1 MTKLEILQ
9 SALQAR
15 IQEQLHYQ
23 VDIDNWRLAI
33 EKIHREH
40 AGDSPMDTALSD
52 YAKHLQALHDS
63 AVIEQRKTTILKEVI
78 AAQLEELQNASC

>member
-1 MTKLEILQ
+1 MTRQEILQ
-9 SALQAR
+9 SALQSR
-15 IQEQLHYQ
+15 IQEELAYQ
-23 VDIDNWRLAI
+23 IDIDNWRLAI
-33 EKIHREH
+33 EKIRREH
-40 AGDSPMDTALSD
+40 TGDSSMDTALSE